1 MMSGLCVIASD
12 TGANPELVKD
22 SVNGMIYH
30 YNDIND
36 LRSKIRKVI
45 NDMDEVKKLS
55 ENAYAFSKETF
66 TAANNAANIYKIY
79 ESVWKQ
85 NQGSRL

>member
-1 MMSGLCVIASD
+1 
-12 TGANPELVKD
+12 
-22 SVNGMIYH
+22 
-30 YNDIND
+30 
-36 LRSKIRKVI
+36 
-45 NDMDEVKKLS
+45 MDEVKKLS